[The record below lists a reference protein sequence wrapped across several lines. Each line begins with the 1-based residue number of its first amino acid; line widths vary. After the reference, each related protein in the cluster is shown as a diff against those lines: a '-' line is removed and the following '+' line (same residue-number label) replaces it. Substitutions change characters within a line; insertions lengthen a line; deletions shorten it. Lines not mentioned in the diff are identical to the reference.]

1 MNTHMLLKDLI
12 KDIESKEENSFN
24 KKKSEVNLIIDDIKR
39 IINDDANE
47 ESKLIAEQQ
56 REKERFEFLEKQRIE
71 DLELKNIQ
79 FQMLEQQH
87 EFSQKLNSTKEN
99 NNVITK
105 NEEFIFVNYEK
116 LLNNVKHKNNQLKII
131 QNILIAGLFFNIILF
146 SSIQSE
152 DTPKKKSIIIL
163 PKVVE
168 EKKKIEIKDDIEID
182 IFKDLNDLIYSANLI
197 DNKQTTPIAKKK
209 IVVNK
214 KQIKKKKEK
223 IDFTS
228 NTSD

>member
-47 ESKLIAEQQ
+47 ESKLITEQQ

-116 LLNNVKHKNNQLKII
+116 L
-131 QNILIAGLFFNIILF
+131 FYFILF
-146 SSIQSE
+146 KVKILL
-152 DTPKKKSIIIL
+152 KRNRLLFCLKS
-163 PKVVE
+163 
-168 EKKKIEIKDDIEID
+168 
-182 IFKDLNDLIYSANLI
+182 
-197 DNKQTTPIAKKK
+197 
-209 IVVNK
+209 
-214 KQIKKKKEK
+214 
-223 IDFTS
+223 
-228 NTSD
+228 